1 MEHLCLGRGVRKD
14 DANQLFKR
22 MIDADGWLV
31 GVPVYFGSIP
41 AQFKA
46 LIDRSM
52 AIQRDI
58 NHYQAACLGV
68 GKKSVLKNA

>member
-1 MEHLCLGRGVRKD
+1 
-14 DANQLFKR
+14 

-52 AIQRDI
+52 AVEMAIQRDI
-58 NHYQAACLGV
+58 NHFFC
-68 GKKSVLKNA
+68 

>member
-1 MEHLCLGRGVRKD
+1 
-14 DANQLFKR
+14 
-22 MIDADGWLV
+22 LV